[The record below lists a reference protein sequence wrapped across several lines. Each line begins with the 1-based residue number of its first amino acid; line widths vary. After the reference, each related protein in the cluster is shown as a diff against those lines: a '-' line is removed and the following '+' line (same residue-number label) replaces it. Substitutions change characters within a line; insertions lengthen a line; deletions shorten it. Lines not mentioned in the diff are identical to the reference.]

1 MTDEVIQQDVIEDHP
16 RNKPAPWISNATLA
30 PKPDG
35 SIRITVDAR
44 NINKR
49 YNQQTCQ
56 FLGMRILKLNRM
68 DAKYFS
74 RWTSSLRS
82 GRLS

>member
-1 MTDEVIQQDVIEDHP
+1 MIQQDVIKDHP
-16 RNKPAPWISNATLA
+16 RNKPALWISNATLA
-30 PKPDG
+30 SKPSG

-44 NINKR
+44 NIYKR

-56 FLGMRILKLNRM
+56 FLGMGILKLNRM
-68 DAKYFS
+68 DSKYFS
-74 RWTSSLRS
+74 RWISSLRS